1 MKVWIESEEFE
12 DKSIQIHREDMWN
25 KRDLAEVRGTGK
37 YKEFYEKED
46 LRTFLEK
53 PKVPFNIPLSYRM
66 SDREAKA
73 FRNGFARGFVR
84 RNKELLALLQP
95 SFPVKP
101 VEKKRLRKKTNPI
114 KDALIMQGA
123 PTYNALKEVGR

>member
-1 MKVWIESEEFE
+1 
-12 DKSIQIHREDMWN
+12 
-25 KRDLAEVRGTGK
+25 
-37 YKEFYEKED
+37 
-46 LRTFLEK
+46 
-53 PKVPFNIPLSYRM
+53 
-66 SDREAKA
+66 
-73 FRNGFARGFVR
+73 
-84 RNKELLALLQP
+84 LLALLQP

>member
-1 MKVWIESEEFE
+1 MTNNLFSEKALTEKAKKYAYFE
-12 DKSIQIHREDMWN
+12 APENLHYLTVPLVKKGYH
-25 KRDLAEVRGTGK
+25 AG
-37 YKEFYEKED
+37 YKQCKED
-46 LRTFLEK
+46 LR
-53 PKVPFNIPLSYRM
+53 
-66 SDREAKA
+66 AKLIEHA
-73 FRNGFARGFVR
+73 NCKEYHQINGKKATCLDV
-84 RNKELLALLQP
+84 LLALLQP